1 MGPSVSVSPEKRTV
15 WSGARVWWAKPVISF
30 WVQGDSFVS
39 PWERRPFGV
48 RIHSDSLSSS
58 PGPAMPPSAPQFP
71 AVMILREQ
79 GEILFLDR
87 RATALTGY
95 GPEEVPHLDAL
106 LAGVF
111 PEEVD
116 QVRATRLFR
125 HAAATAGRRG
135 SARFHAE
142 FPAKNGRRRRTTIQ
156 VQRWGGNPG
165 QRSYLVSFLP
175 SDDAPGADQAVVIQA
190 VARRVARL
198 LKEAATFSQALSQ
211 EADGSD
217 ERFAVLSALI
227 ERAQGLLGSLEV
239 QVQGDPLANP
249 EDRA

>member
-1 MGPSVSVSPEKRTV
+1 
-15 WSGARVWWAKPVISF
+15 
-30 WVQGDSFVS
+30 
-39 PWERRPFGV
+39 
-48 RIHSDSLSSS
+48 
-58 PGPAMPPSAPQFP
+58 MPTRAPQFP

-87 RATALTGY
+87 RAVALTGY
-95 GPEEVPHLDAL
+95 GPEEVPHLDVL

-111 PEEVD
+111 PEKGD
-116 QVRATRLFR
+116 QVKATRLFR

-142 FPAKNGRRRRTTIQ
+142 FLTKNGHRRRTTIQ

-165 QRSYLVSFLP
+165 QLSYLVSFLP
-175 SDDAPGADQAVVIQA
+175 SDDAPDADQAVVIQA
-190 VARRVARL
+190 VARRVDRL
-198 LKEAATFSQALSQ
+198 LKEAATFSQALSL

-227 ERAQGLLGSLEV
+227 ERAQGLLGSLKV

>member
-1 MGPSVSVSPEKRTV
+1 MSPSTPK
-15 WSGARVWWAKPVISF
+15 
-30 WVQGDSFVS
+30 
-39 PWERRPFGV
+39 
-48 RIHSDSLSSS
+48 
-58 PGPAMPPSAPQFP
+58 FP

-87 RATALTGY
+87 GAVALTGY
-95 GPEEVPHLDAL
+95 VPEEIPHLDAL

-116 QVRATRLFR
+116 QIKATRLFR

-175 SDDAPGADQAVVIQA
+175 REDVSGADQAAVIQA
-190 VARRVARL
+190 VAKRVARL
-198 LKEAATFSQALSQ
+198 LKEAAAVSQNLAQ

-217 ERFAVLSALI
+217 ERIAVLSALI

>member
-1 MGPSVSVSPEKRTV
+1 
-15 WSGARVWWAKPVISF
+15 
-30 WVQGDSFVS
+30 
-39 PWERRPFGV
+39 
-48 RIHSDSLSSS
+48 
-58 PGPAMPPSAPQFP
+58 MPPSAPQFP
-71 AVMILREQ
+71 AVMILQEH

-87 RATALTGY
+87 RAAALTGY
-95 GPEEVPHLDAL
+95 EAEEVPHLEAL

-111 PEEVD
+111 PERAD
-116 QVRATRLFR
+116 QAKATRLFR

-142 FPAKNGRRRRTTIQ
+142 FPAKNGRRRQSTIQ
-156 VQRWGGNPG
+156 VQRWGGDPG

-175 SDDAPGADQAVVIQA
+175 SEISPGADQAVVLQA

-198 LKEAATFSQALSQ
+198 LKGAAAFSHSLGQ

-227 ERAQGLLGSLEV
+227 ERAQGLLGTLEV
-239 QVQGDPLANP
+239 QVQGDSLANL
-249 EDRA
+249 EERA

>member
-1 MGPSVSVSPEKRTV
+1 
-15 WSGARVWWAKPVISF
+15 
-30 WVQGDSFVS
+30 
-39 PWERRPFGV
+39 
-48 RIHSDSLSSS
+48 
-58 PGPAMPPSAPQFP
+58 MPPSTPQFP

-87 RATALTGY
+87 KAAALTGY
-95 GPEEVPHLDAL
+95 GADEVPHLDAL

-111 PEEVD
+111 PEGVD
-116 QVRATRLFR
+116 QAKATRLFR

-142 FPAKNGRRRRTTIQ
+142 FPAKNGRRRQTTVQ
-156 VQRWGGNPG
+156 VQRWGGDPG
-165 QRSYLVSFLP
+165 HRSYLVSFLP
-175 SDDAPGADQAVVIQA
+175 SDLSPGADRAAVFQA

-198 LKEAATFSQALSQ
+198 LKEAVAFSQALSQ

-227 ERAQGLLGSLEV
+227 ERAQGLLSTLEV
-239 QVQGDPLANP
+239 QVQGDPLANL

>member
-1 MGPSVSVSPEKRTV
+1 MPSHPL
-15 WSGARVWWAKPVISF
+15 
-30 WVQGDSFVS
+30 
-39 PWERRPFGV
+39 
-48 RIHSDSLSSS
+48 H
-58 PGPAMPPSAPQFP
+58 FP
-71 AVMILREQ
+71 AVMILREE

-87 RATALTGY
+87 QAAALTGY
-95 GPEEVPHLDAL
+95 RPEEVPHLNRL
-106 LAGVF
+106 LEGVF
-111 PEEVD
+111 PEAVD
-116 QVRATRLFR
+116 QAKATRLFR

-156 VQRWGGNPG
+156 VQRWGGDPG
-165 QRSYLVSFLP
+165 HRSYLVSFLP
-175 SDDAPGADQAVVIQA
+175 SDDAPGADQAVVLQA

-198 LKEAATFSQALSQ
+198 LKEASAFSHALAQ

-227 ERAQGLLGSLEV
+227 ERARGLLGSLEV

>member
-1 MGPSVSVSPEKRTV
+1 
-15 WSGARVWWAKPVISF
+15 
-30 WVQGDSFVS
+30 
-39 PWERRPFGV
+39 
-48 RIHSDSLSSS
+48 
-58 PGPAMPPSAPQFP
+58 MPPSAPQFP

-87 RATALTGY
+87 RASALTGY
-95 GPEEVPHLDAL
+95 GPSEISHLDAL

-111 PEEVD
+111 PEEID
-116 QVRATRLFR
+116 QARATRLFR

-156 VQRWGGNPG
+156 VQRWGGEPG
-165 QRSYLVSFLP
+165 HRSYLVSFLP
-175 SDDAPGADQAVVIQA
+175 SDDAPGADQVAVLQA

-198 LKEAATFSQALSQ
+198 LKEAAGFTRALSQ
-211 EADGSD
+211 EADGPD

-239 QVQGDPLANP
+239 QVQGDPLANL

>member
-1 MGPSVSVSPEKRTV
+1 
-15 WSGARVWWAKPVISF
+15 
-30 WVQGDSFVS
+30 
-39 PWERRPFGV
+39 
-48 RIHSDSLSSS
+48 
-58 PGPAMPPSAPQFP
+58 MPPRAPQFP

-95 GPEEVPHLDAL
+95 EPEEIPHLEAL

-111 PEEVD
+111 PEERD
-116 QVRATRLFR
+116 QLKATRLFR
-125 HAAATAGRRG
+125 HAAAAAGRRG

-156 VQRWGGNPG
+156 VQRWGGSSG
-165 QRSYLVSFLP
+165 QRTYLVSFLP
-175 SDDAPGADQAVVIQA
+175 SNDAPGADQAAVLQA

-198 LKEAATFSQALSQ
+198 LKEAGTFCEALAQ

-239 QVQGDPLANP
+239 QVQGASMAKP
-249 EDRA
+249 EERA